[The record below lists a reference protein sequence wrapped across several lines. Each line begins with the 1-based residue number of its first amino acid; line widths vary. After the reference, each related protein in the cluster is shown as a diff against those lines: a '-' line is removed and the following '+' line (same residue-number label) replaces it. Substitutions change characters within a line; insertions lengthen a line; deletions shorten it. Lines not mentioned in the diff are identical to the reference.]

1 MVSEAASHTVVS
13 ENFTVDIYDDGESG
27 SGRSKQYDG
36 LDEDEEGGDVYDE
49 DEGGSIESIGSEHDL
64 PGGGGSPG
72 NGAMK
77 VGTMICGEVSFTST
91 VEKKDDIV

>member
-1 MVSEAASHTVVS
+1 MVSEAVSHTVVS

-27 SGRSKQYDG
+27 SGRSKPYDG
-36 LDEDEEGGDVYDE
+36 LEEDEVGGDVYDE

-64 PGGGGSPG
+64 PDGGGSPG
-72 NGAMK
+72 NGGMK
-77 VGTMICGEVSFTST
+77 IVAMICGEESFTST